1 MTTAALSSASSSP
14 LKYYWQRLRPFFF
27 FFIACETIIR
37 AVLMVAE
44 RHDLHGT
51 GMGRVLAFIVGYMF
65 DVTVFT
71 YFTLP
76 FLAYLL
82 LLPARLHCG
91 KADRIVT
98 AALFFIMAFIMLFS
112 ATGEWF
118 FWDEFQSR
126 YNFIAVDY
134 LVYTREVVGNIRESY
149 PVGPLMSAMAV
160 VAGFFAYL
168 VYGSSF
174 PAAVPARK
182 QRAGAFG
189 GMVALCVALFFG
201 ISTSYGNIS
210 ANRYLDEIAHNG
222 IYELFSAFN
231 NNSLSYDKFYTKL
244 PDDKATALL
253 RQELGIDGPVP
264 TAAGSSP
271 LDHKIVSKKPEH
283 KYNLVLIT
291 VESFS
296 GDYLSIFGNK
306 DKLTPHL
313 DKLVDNSLFFTHLY
327 ATGTRTV
334 YGLSAITLAMPP
346 VPGNAIVRQPENGNL
361 ASLGGVLKSQGYAT
375 KFIYGGFG
383 YFDNMNAFFAAN
395 GYDIVDRNSLAKDEI
410 TFANVWGVAD
420 EDLYRR
426 VLKENDSAHK
436 DGKPFFDMIMTT
448 SNHRPFTY
456 PNGRID
462 IPSHSGRNGG
472 VKYTDYTIDQF
483 LTEAKKH
490 PWFDNTIFVI
500 VADHT
505 AGSAGKSELDPLKYH
520 IPMFIYAPG
529 IVKPGKVDKMAS
541 QIDIA
546 PTLLGLM
553 GVSYDSRFYG
563 KDLMTQSP
571 ERALISN
578 YQKLGYMTKDGLII
592 LKPVDVAEFYT
603 RKNDDFALAGKPPED
618 MLDKAIAYYQGAAN
632 WKTWSRQPQ

>member
-1 MTTAALSSASSSP
+1 MTPT
-14 LKYYWQRLRPFFF
+14 LKYYWQRVKPFFL
-27 FFIACETIIR
+27 FFIACETLIR
-37 AVLMVAE
+37 AVLMVHE
-44 RHDLHGT
+44 WKDLQDVGA
-51 GMGRVLAFIVGYMF
+51 GAIGAFVVGYLF
-65 DVTVFT
+65 DVTVFC

-76 FLAYLL
+76 FLAYML
-82 LLPARLHCG
+82 LLPARLHG
-91 KADRIVT
+91 SRKDKVAT
-98 AALFFIMAFIMLFS
+98 AVVFFLMAFVMLFS

-160 VAGFFAYL
+160 VAGFFAFR
-168 VYGSSF
+168 VFSGNF
-174 PAAVPARK
+174 PAAAPDRR
-182 QRAGAFG
+182 QRLGTLAG
-189 GMVALCVALFFG
+189 MTALCVALFFG
-201 ISTSYGNIS
+201 VSSSYGNIS
-210 ANRYLDEIAHNG
+210 ANRYLDEIARNG

-231 NNSLSYDKFYTKL
+231 NNALSYDKFYTKL
-244 PDDKATALL
+244 PDDKAAALL
-253 RQELGIDGPVP
+253 RQELGIDGEK
-264 TAAGSSP
+264 GESP
-271 LDHKIVSKKPEH
+271 LDHKVVSKAPEH

-296 GDYLSIFGNK
+296 GDYLKIFGNQ
-306 DKLTPHL
+306 DGLTPHL
-313 DKLVDNSLFFTHLY
+313 DKLVDQSMFFTHLY

-361 ASLGGVLKSQGYAT
+361 ASLGGVLKSKGYDT
-375 KFIYGGFG
+375 KFIYGGYG

-395 GYDIVDRNSLAKDEI
+395 GYDIVDRNSLSNDEI

-426 VLKENDSAHK
+426 VMKENDDAHK
-436 DGKPFFDMIMTT
+436 AGKPFFDMVMTT

-456 PNGRID
+456 PDGRID
-462 IPSHSGRNGG
+462 IPSHTGRSGG

-483 LTEAKKH
+483 LNEAKKH

-541 QIDIA
+541 QVDIA
-546 PTLLGLM
+546 PTLLSLM
-553 GVSYDSRFYG
+553 GVSYQSRFYG
-563 KDLMTQSP
+563 KDLMTESP
-571 ERALISN
+571 NRAFISN

-592 LKPVDVAEFYT
+592 LKPVDVSEFYT
-603 RKNDDFALAGKPPED
+603 RKDDDFALAGKPPQD
-618 MLDKAIAYYQGAAN
+618 MLDKAIAYYQGAAK
-632 WKTWSRQPQ
+632 WKTWSRQP